1 MKDFAI
7 GLIAWI
13 FIIIMFLRIFC
24 IDENPFDYVGK
35 TIIIYDKEYMI
46 TDYSYIN
53 NNYHL
58 HNGAVIKKSLVINL
72 LKE

>member
-7 GLIAWI
+7 GLMAWF
-13 FIIIMFLRIFC
+13 FIIIMGLRVFS
-24 IDENPFDYVGK
+24 DKNPFDYVGK
-35 TIIIYDKEYMI
+35 TIIIYGEEYMI
-46 TDYSYIN
+46 TDYSYFN

>member
-7 GLIAWI
+7 GLIAWL
-13 FIIIMFLRIFC
+13 FIIVMGLRIFS
-24 IDENPFDYVGK
+24 DENPFDNVGK
-35 TIIIYDKEYMI
+35 TIIILNEEYMI

-53 NNYHL
+53 NHYHL
-58 HNGAVIKKSLVINL
+58 HNGAIINKSLVNEL

>member
-7 GLIAWI
+7 GLIAWL
-13 FIIIMFLRIFC
+13 FIIIMGLRIFSN
-24 IDENPFDYVGK
+24 ENPFDNIGK
-35 TIIIYDKEYMI
+35 TIIILNEKYMI

-53 NNYHL
+53 NHYHL
-58 HNGAVIKKSLVINL
+58 SNGAVIKKSLVFNL